1 VPAHWEAFKIRNDD
15 EKWTQ
20 AMNKEPGWRAR
31 LEEERRESCVTR
43 IEAAKD
49 GDNIEGIFMAL
60 RYLSLEAVEA
70 GLIDL
75 AKVLD
80 AAVRQY
86 GHYISRS
93 GERL

>member
-1 VPAHWEAFKIRNDD
+1 
-15 EKWTQ
+15 
-20 AMNKEPGWRAR
+20 MNREPERRVR
-31 LEEERRESCVTR
+31 LEEERRESSIAR

-60 RYLSLEAVEA
+60 RYLSLEALEA

-75 AKVLD
+75 ANILD